1 MPTRQQLESALVNA
15 DKAGDTQAAQQ
26 LANAIKGGQFEKET
40 GFIDDVGTALSQ
52 RGEQFGKNI
61 QPITDDL
68 LSLNPLTSI
77 PAFQKALTRTGGL
90 LAGGAGD
97 VIGAGVANIAD
108 TLIPESIQDKL
119 KGFIGDIGSSQPVQQ
134 AIQFGS
140 EFKQQNPDTAQT
152 LADIANM
159 AGIIPLGKAGQLAS
173 KTVSEAIPQSA
184 AKQTIAKNI
193 ADETGDIST
202 ALFKLKPDG
211 VKVTKDVLASKAVDQ
226 GFDESIIAAVKSS
239 NPVDKT
245 AMLKMVNIMEKGKK
259 NARFSIE
266 NRPSDVVGDA
276 LVKRLDIVINKNKQ
290 SGKLLD
296 RVANTLKGKLVNVE
310 KPIDDFINNLSELG
324 VTFSDNLKPIFKGS
338 DIEGVTGAENIISK
352 IISRMTNTKIPDA
365 HDVHRLKR
373 FIDEQVTF
381 GKTAEGLS
389 GKSVGVIKKLR
400 ANLDFELDSNFP
412 RYNTVNTAYADT
424 INAINDFQDV
434 AGQKL
439 NLTGKNTN
447 KALGTLTRRIMSNQ
461 QSRVRLLDTMND
473 LEGTAKKYG
482 GKFKDDIK
490 NLALFSDEL
499 DKVFKPVART
509 SFQGQIA
516 QSVDRAAASLTTS
529 GQSTILNAAKNVAN
543 KLQGVNEENAF
554 KSIKA
559 LLGGK
564 K

>member
-1 MPTRQQLESALVNA
+1 MRTKQQLELALFNA

-26 LANAIKGGQFEKET
+26 LANAIKSGQFDKDT
-40 GFIDDVGTALSQ
+40 GFIDDAGAALTQ

-61 QPITDDL
+61 QPIAEDL
-68 LSLNPLTSI
+68 LSFNPLTSL

-90 LAGGAGD
+90 IAGGAGD
-97 VIGAGVANIAD
+97 IVGAGVANIAD

-119 KGFIGDIGSSQPVQQ
+119 KSFIGDVAGTAPVQK
-134 AIQFGS
+134 AVEFGS
-140 EFKQQNPDTAQT
+140 EFKQQNPDAAQT

-159 AGIIPLGKAGQLAS
+159 AGVIPVGKAGQVATKAIS
-173 KTVSEAIPQSA
+173 DAIPQSA
-184 AKQTIAKNI
+184 TKQTIAKNI
-193 ADETGDIST
+193 IDETGDIST
-202 ALFKLKPDG
+202 APFKLKPDG
-211 VKVTKDVLASKAVDQ
+211 IKVTKDATATQAVKQ
-226 GFDESIIAAVKSS
+226 GFDESVIAAVKSS
-239 NPVDKT
+239 NPSDKSS
-245 AMLKMVNIMEKGKK
+245 MLKMVDIMEKGKK

-276 LVKRLDIVINKNKQ
+276 LVKRLAVVINKNKQ
-290 SGKLLD
+290 SGRLID
-296 RVANTLKGKLVNVE
+296 RVGNTLKGKKVNIETPVN
-310 KPIDDFINNLSELG
+310 DFIKNLSELG

-352 IISRMTNTKIPDA
+352 IITRMTDTKIPDA
-365 HDVHRLKR
+365 YDAHRLKR
-373 FIDEQVTF
+373 FIDEQFTF
-381 GKTAEGLS
+381 GKAAEGLS
-389 GKSVGVIKKLR
+389 GKTIGIIKKLR

-412 RYNTVNTAYADT
+412 RYNKVNTVYSDT
-424 INAINDFQDV
+424 INTIDDFQRV
-434 AGQKL
+434 AGQEL

-473 LEGTAKKYG
+473 LEETAKKYG

-509 SFQGQIA
+509 SFQGQIS
-516 QSVDRAAASLTTS
+516 QSVDRAAASLATG
-529 GQSTILNAAKNVAN
+529 GQSTILNTAKKVAN
-543 KLQGVNEENAF
+543 KIQGVNEENAF

-559 LLGGK
+559 LLSGK
-564 K
+564 